1 MIVALGGLTAT
12 DRDIVAARGR
22 LALSALVRSNA
33 AESANVVQCATAAM
47 GDFDRA
53 IKQFQEALALHP
65 GDKLSTTY
73 IERCNYLKAH
83 PPADWDGVWV
93 MKSK

>member
-1 MIVALGGLTAT
+1 MTGVQTCALPICKG
-12 DRDIVAARGR
+12 
-22 LALSALVRSNA
+22 
-33 AESANVVQCATAAM
+33 E
-47 GDFDRA
+47 FDRA

-73 IERCNYLKAH
+73 IERCAYLKAH
-83 PPADWDGVWV
+83 PAEGQWDGVWV